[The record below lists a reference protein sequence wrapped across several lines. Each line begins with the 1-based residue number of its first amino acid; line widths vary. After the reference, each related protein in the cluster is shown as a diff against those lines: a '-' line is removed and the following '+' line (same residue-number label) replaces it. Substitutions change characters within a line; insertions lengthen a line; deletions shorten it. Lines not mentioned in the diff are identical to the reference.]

1 MLEPWDIQH
10 MKETRKEITRN
21 REEDILLTKR
31 VVIGTDPFT
40 GDKKYREES
49 ETVKGT
55 WVSLISQS
63 GGEGEIEFE
72 NGVHVVTDDAI
83 INLDIEI
90 DVDGVSKV
98 TRVLTGEQYVIK
110 ALDIKGIGV
119 PNRHYILLE
128 LIK

>member
-10 MKETRKEITRN
+10 MKDTRKEITRN

-40 GDKKYREES
+40 GDKKYREEAR
-49 ETVKGT
+49 TVKGT
-55 WVSLISQS
+55 WISLISQS

-90 DVDGVSKV
+90 DVDGVTKV

-110 ALDIKGIGV
+110 AADIKGIGV

>member
-10 MKETRKEITRN
+10 MKDTRKEITRN

-40 GDKKYREES
+40 GDKKYREEAR
-49 ETVKGT
+49 TVKGT
-55 WVSLISQS
+55 WISLISQS
-63 GGEGEIEFE
+63 GGEGEIQFE

-90 DVDGVSKV
+90 DIEGVTKV

-110 ALDIKGIGV
+110 AADIKGIGV

>member
-10 MKETRKEITRN
+10 MKETRKEITRG

-31 VVIGTDPFT
+31 VVIGKDPFT
-40 GDKKYREES
+40 GDKKYREEAR
-49 ETVKGT
+49 TVKGT

-90 DVDGVSKV
+90 DVDGVTKV

-110 ALDIKGIGV
+110 AADIKGIGI

>member
-1 MLEPWDIQH
+1 MLEPWDIQF
-10 MKETRKEITRN
+10 MKDTRKEITRN

-31 VVIGTDPFT
+31 VVIGKDPFT
-40 GDKKYREES
+40 GDKKYREEAR
-49 ETVKGT
+49 TVKGT
-55 WVSLISQS
+55 WISLVSQS

-90 DVDGVSKV
+90 DMEGVTKV

-110 ALDIKGIGV
+110 AEDIKGIGV